1 MNSLIINYAL
11 CIAISCGLSCFIYK
25 ILYSICECTNLTEL
39 VVGSTVFVNY
49 NKNIDYLIY
58 GIYIAIFFVCFLILK
73 KVLPSFE
80 IKDKIKDFKLP
91 VREGNP
97 QILQVLQTLSTFM
110 YFLLYPSKN
119 LTEYPI
125 LLFIV
130 LFLIVLANAD
140 IYFKIIFKDKK
151 VSPLAIIPLLLLVFG
166 HSYNF
171 GTVNIDDYHFGEKFG
186 TYFLTHF
193 QGMKVF
199 QDINLIHGYNDIFSG
214 FIANKIFGEY
224 TIYSFLLAETLIYN
238 LNLILS
244 LFLGFLIFSKNPIFI
259 TGILVNSFYYFN
271 VYFLIALGFLKKEAL
286 NAKDVI
292 WLQWYIV
299 ACFILTA
306 FWFQAGIFFAMGL
319 LPVALYKL
327 YQLIKRK
334 NAFKLLYLAV
344 TYAFFKVIF
353 KDFISGAYNY
363 HLISDVMSYANG
375 FPVFKYTEIWSN
387 FIKLFALLAVPCFV
401 IEGIKAYK
409 NKNLQL
415 FFVYTFATLFAIVA
429 SVYALTRIDYI
440 MFSRIRYISI
450 AYITILLPFI
460 FTITKSV
467 WLKYTKYVF
476 TALLI
481 VLIAVNFNGK
491 WDNSVQGRDF
501 ELNKIQKQNI
511 EDMKNFVDKYSR
523 KDDYILDLT
532 NRGLNYF
539 YLQRKAPYNMIS
551 YFNFTSEKEED
562 VALKQI
568 KQNPPKII
576 ILKSDNIV
584 HDEIYPMIRI
594 NKIVK
599 WILTNNYELVQDKG
613 LVYFVKTDKDLK
625 YSYSKKDLQI
635 LDEILGNKDLKQL
648 PQSWANNI
656 ENVGLK
662 KISEN
667 VYEDT
672 FKGKMQLV
680 KFGSPV
686 TDNFE
691 IKMKGSTSTL
701 KFNTNNA
708 TAVLIPLEIYPSWYL
723 KPSKIIIEK

>member
-1 MNSLIINYAL
+1 MNSLVINYAL
-11 CIAISCGLSCFIYK
+11 CIALSCGLSCFIYK

-39 VVGSTVFVNY
+39 VVGSTIFENY

-58 GIYIAIFFVCFLILK
+58 GIYIAIFFICFLILK
-73 KVLPSFE
+73 KVLPNFE
-80 IKDKIKDFKLP
+80 IKDKLKDFQFP

-171 GTVNIDDYHFGEKFG
+171 GNINIDDYHFGEKFG
-186 TYFLTHF
+186 TYYLAHF
-193 QGMKVF
+193 QGFKLF

-214 FIANKIFGEY
+214 FVANKVFGEY
-224 TIYSFLLAETLIYN
+224 TVYSFLLAETLIYN

-244 LFLGFLIFSKNPIFI
+244 LFLGFLIFSKNPILI

-271 VYFLIALGFLKKEAL
+271 VYFLIALGFLKKEML
-286 NAKDVI
+286 SQKPTF

-299 ACFILTA
+299 AVFLMTA
-306 FWFQAGIFFAMGL
+306 FWFQVGIFVAVAL

-327 YQLIKRK
+327 YQLLKHKQMVKI
-334 NAFKLLYLAV
+334 LYLVV
-344 TYAFFKVIF
+344 TYLFFKMIF
-353 KDFISGAYNY
+353 KEFISGAYNY
-363 HLISDVMSYANG
+363 HLISDTLSYANG
-375 FPVFKYTEIWSN
+375 FPVFKWSEVWSN

-415 FFVYTFATLFAIVA
+415 IFVYTFATLFAIGA

-460 FTITKSV
+460 FMITKSI
-467 WLKYTKYVF
+467 WLKYTKYIF
-476 TALLI
+476 TILLVI
-481 VLIAVNFNGK
+481 LIALNFNGK
-491 WDNSVQGRDF
+491 WDNSTQGRDF

-511 EDMKNFVDKYSR
+511 EDMKNFVDKYSS

-539 YLQRKAPYNMIS
+539 YLQRKAPCNMIS

-562 VALKQI
+562 VALEQI
-568 KQNPPKII
+568 KQHPPKII
-576 ILKSDNIV
+576 ILKSDNV
-584 HDEIYPMIRI
+584 THDEIYPMIRI
-594 NKIVK
+594 NKIMK
-599 WILTNNYELVQDKG
+599 WILTNNYKLVQDKG
-613 LVYFVKTDKDLK
+613 LVYLVKTDKDVKHL
-625 YSYSKKDLQI
+625 YSQKDLQI

-648 PQSWANNI
+648 PQSWANNM
-656 ENVGLK
+656 ENVDLK
-662 KISEN
+662 KVSKN
-667 VYEDT
+667 VYMDT

-680 KFGSPV
+680 KFEEPITGGFEVKMEGS
-686 TDNFE
+686 NF
-691 IKMKGSTSTL
+691 TL
-701 KFNTNNA
+701 RFNTKNA
-708 TAVLIPLEIYPSWYL
+708 KAVLIPLEIYPSWYL
-723 KPSKIIIEK
+723 NPGEIVIE

>member
-1 MNSLIINYAL
+1 MNSLVINYAL
-11 CIAISCGLSCFIYK
+11 CIALSCGLSCFIYK
-25 ILYSICECTNLTEL
+25 IFYSICECTNLTEL
-39 VVGSTVFVNY
+39 VVGSTIFKNY

-58 GIYIAIFFVCFLILK
+58 GIYIAIFFICFLILK
-73 KVLPSFE
+73 KVLPNFE
-80 IKDKIKDFKLP
+80 IKDKLKDFQFP

-171 GTVNIDDYHFGEKFG
+171 GNINIDDYHFGEKFG
-186 TYFLTHF
+186 TYYLAHF
-193 QGMKVF
+193 QGFKLF

-214 FIANKIFGEY
+214 FVANKVFGEY
-224 TIYSFLLAETLIYN
+224 TVYSFLLAETLIYN

-244 LFLGFLIFSKNPIFI
+244 LFLGFLIFSKNPILI

-271 VYFLIALGFLKKEAL
+271 VYFLIALGFLKKEML
-286 NAKDVI
+286 SQKPTF

-299 ACFILTA
+299 AVFLMTA
-306 FWFQAGIFFAMGL
+306 FWFQVGIFVAVAL

-327 YQLIKRK
+327 YQLLKHKQMVKI
-334 NAFKLLYLAV
+334 LYLVV
-344 TYAFFKVIF
+344 TYLFFKMIF
-353 KDFISGAYNY
+353 KEFISGAYNY
-363 HLISDVMSYANG
+363 HLISDTLSYANG
-375 FPVFKYTEIWSN
+375 FPVFKWSEVWSN

-415 FFVYTFATLFAIVA
+415 IFVYAFATLFAIGA

-460 FTITKSV
+460 FMITKSI
-467 WLKYTKYVF
+467 WLKYTKYIF
-476 TALLI
+476 TILLV
-481 VLIAVNFNGK
+481 VLIALNFNGK
-491 WDNSVQGRDF
+491 WDNSIQGRDF

-511 EDMKNFVDKYSR
+511 EDMKNFMDKYSS

-539 YLQRKAPYNMIS
+539 YLQRKAPCNMIS

-562 VALKQI
+562 VALEQI
-568 KQNPPKII
+568 KQHPPKII
-576 ILKSDNIV
+576 ILKSDNV
-584 HDEIYPMIRI
+584 THDEIYPMIRI
-594 NKIVK
+594 NKIMK
-599 WILTNNYELVQDKG
+599 WILTNNYKLVQDKG
-613 LVYFVKTDKDLK
+613 LVYLVKTDKDVKHL
-625 YSYSKKDLQI
+625 YSQKDLQI

-648 PQSWANNI
+648 PQSWANNM
-656 ENVGLK
+656 ENVDLK
-662 KISEN
+662 KVSKN
-667 VYEDT
+667 VYMDT

-680 KFGSPV
+680 KFEEPIIGGFEVKMEGS
-686 TDNFE
+686 N
-691 IKMKGSTSTL
+691 STL
-701 KFNTNNA
+701 RFNTKNA
-708 TAVLIPLEIYPSWYL
+708 KAVLIPLEIYPSWYL
-723 KPSKIIIEK
+723 NPGEIVIE

>member
-1 MNSLIINYAL
+1 MNSLVINYAL
-11 CIAISCGLSCFIYK
+11 CIALSCGLSCFIYK

-39 VVGSTVFVNY
+39 VVGSTIFENY

-58 GIYIAIFFVCFLILK
+58 GFYIAIFFICFLILK
-73 KVLPSFE
+73 KVLPNFE
-80 IKDKIKDFKLP
+80 IKDKLKDFQFP

-97 QILQVLQTLSTFM
+97 QILQTLSTFM

-171 GTVNIDDYHFGEKFG
+171 GNINIDDYHFGEKFG
-186 TYFLTHF
+186 TYYLAHF
-193 QGMKVF
+193 QGFKLF

-214 FIANKIFGEY
+214 FVANKVFGEY
-224 TIYSFLLAETLIYN
+224 TVYSFLLAETLIYN

-244 LFLGFLIFSKNPIFI
+244 LFLGFLIFSKNPILI

-271 VYFLIALGFLKKEAL
+271 VYFLIALGFLKKEML
-286 NAKDVI
+286 SQKPTF

-299 ACFILTA
+299 AVFLMTA
-306 FWFQAGIFFAMGL
+306 FWFQVGIFVAVAL

-327 YQLIKRK
+327 YQLLKHKQMVKI
-334 NAFKLLYLAV
+334 LYLVV
-344 TYAFFKVIF
+344 TYLFFKMIF
-353 KDFISGAYNY
+353 KEFISGAYNY
-363 HLISDVMSYANG
+363 HLISDTLSYANG
-375 FPVFKYTEIWSN
+375 FPVFKWSEVWSN

-415 FFVYTFATLFAIVA
+415 IFVYAFATLFAIGA

-460 FTITKSV
+460 FMITKSI
-467 WLKYTKYVF
+467 WLKYTKYIF
-476 TALLI
+476 TILLVI
-481 VLIAVNFNGK
+481 LIALNFNGK
-491 WDNSVQGRDF
+491 WDNSTQGRDF

-511 EDMKNFVDKYSR
+511 EDMKNFVDKYSS

-539 YLQRKAPYNMIS
+539 YLQRKAPCNMIS

-562 VALKQI
+562 VALEQI
-568 KQNPPKII
+568 KQHPPKII
-576 ILKSDNIV
+576 ILKSDNV
-584 HDEIYPMIRI
+584 THDEIYPMIRI
-594 NKIVK
+594 NKIMK
-599 WILTNNYELVQDKG
+599 WILTNNYKLVQDKG
-613 LVYFVKTDKDLK
+613 LVYLVKTDKDVKHL
-625 YSYSKKDLQI
+625 YSQKDLQI

-648 PQSWANNI
+648 PQSWANNM
-656 ENVGLK
+656 ENVDLK
-662 KISEN
+662 KVSKN
-667 VYEDT
+667 VYMDT

-680 KFGSPV
+680 KFEEPITGGFEVKMEGS
-686 TDNFE
+686 NF
-691 IKMKGSTSTL
+691 TL
-701 KFNTNNA
+701 RFNTKNA
-708 TAVLIPLEIYPSWYL
+708 KAVLIPLEIYPSWYL
-723 KPSKIIIEK
+723 NPGEIVIE

>member
-1 MNSLIINYAL
+1 MNSLVINYAL
-11 CIAISCGLSCFIYK
+11 CIALSCGLSCFIYK

-39 VVGSTVFVNY
+39 VVGSTIFENY

-58 GIYIAIFFVCFLILK
+58 GIYIAIFFICFLILK
-73 KVLPSFE
+73 KVLPNFE
-80 IKDKIKDFKLP
+80 IKDKLKDFQFP

-171 GTVNIDDYHFGEKFG
+171 GNINIDDYHFGEKFG
-186 TYFLTHF
+186 TYYLAHF
-193 QGMKVF
+193 QGFKLF

-214 FIANKIFGEY
+214 FVANKVFGEY
-224 TIYSFLLAETLIYN
+224 TVYSFLLVETLIYN

-244 LFLGFLIFSKNPIFI
+244 LFLGFLIFSKNPILI

-271 VYFLIALGFLKKEAL
+271 VYFLIALGFLKKEML
-286 NAKDVI
+286 SQKPTF

-299 ACFILTA
+299 AVFLMTA
-306 FWFQAGIFFAMGL
+306 FWFQVGIFVAVAL

-327 YQLIKRK
+327 YQLLKHKQMVKI
-334 NAFKLLYLAV
+334 LYLVV
-344 TYAFFKVIF
+344 TYLFFKMIF
-353 KDFISGAYNY
+353 KEFISGAYNY
-363 HLISDVMSYANG
+363 HLISDTLSYANG
-375 FPVFKYTEIWSN
+375 FPIFKWSEVWST

-401 IEGIKAYK
+401 IEGIKPYK

-415 FFVYTFATLFAIVA
+415 IFVYAFATLFAIGA

-460 FTITKSV
+460 FMITKSI
-467 WLKYTKYVF
+467 WLKYTKYIF
-476 TALLI
+476 TILLV
-481 VLIAVNFNGK
+481 VLIALNFNGK
-491 WDNSVQGRDF
+491 WDNSTQGRDF

-511 EDMKNFVDKYSR
+511 EDMKNFVDKYSS

-539 YLQRKAPYNMIS
+539 YLQRKAPCNMIS

-562 VALKQI
+562 VALEQI
-568 KQNPPKII
+568 KQHPPKII
-576 ILKSDNIV
+576 ILKSDNV
-584 HDEIYPMIRI
+584 THDGIYPMIRI
-594 NKIVK
+594 NKIMEWV
-599 WILTNNYELVQDKG
+599 LTNNYKLVQDKG
-613 LVYFVKTDKDLK
+613 LVYLVKTDKEIKHL
-625 YSYSKKDLQI
+625 YSKKDLQI

-667 VYEDT
+667 VYKDT
-672 FKGKMQLV
+672 FKGKMQFV

-691 IKMKGSTSTL
+691 VKMEGSNFTL
-701 KFNTNNA
+701 RFNTKNA
-708 TAVLIPLEIYPSWYL
+708 KAVLIPLEIYPSWYL
-723 KPSKIIIEK
+723 KPSKIIIE

>member
-1 MNSLIINYAL
+1 MNSLVINYAL
-11 CIAISCGLSCFIYK
+11 CIALSCGLSCFIYK

-39 VVGSTVFVNY
+39 VVGSTIFENY

-58 GIYIAIFFVCFLILK
+58 GIYIAIFFICFLILK
-73 KVLPSFE
+73 KVLPNFE
-80 IKDKIKDFKLP
+80 IKDKLKDFQFP

-140 IYFKIIFKDKK
+140 ICFKIIFKDKK

-171 GTVNIDDYHFGEKFG
+171 GNINIDDYHFGEKFG
-186 TYFLTHF
+186 TYYLAHF
-193 QGMKVF
+193 QGFKLF

-214 FIANKIFGEY
+214 FVANKVFGEY
-224 TIYSFLLAETLIYN
+224 TVYSFLLAETLIYN

-244 LFLGFLIFSKNPIFI
+244 LFLGFLIFSKNPILI

-271 VYFLIALGFLKKEAL
+271 VYFLIALGFLKKEML
-286 NAKDVI
+286 SQKPTF

-299 ACFILTA
+299 AVFLITA
-306 FWFQAGIFFAMGL
+306 FWFQVGIFVAVAL

-327 YQLIKRK
+327 YQLLKHKQMVKI
-334 NAFKLLYLAV
+334 LYLVV
-344 TYAFFKVIF
+344 TYLFFKMIF
-353 KDFISGAYNY
+353 KEFISGAYNY
-363 HLISDVMSYANG
+363 HLISDTLSYANG
-375 FPVFKYTEIWSN
+375 FPVFKWSEVWSN

-409 NKNLQL
+409 NKKLQL
-415 FFVYTFATLFAIVA
+415 IFVYAFATLFAIGA

-460 FTITKSV
+460 FMITKSI
-467 WLKYTKYVF
+467 WLKYTKYIF
-476 TALLI
+476 TILLV
-481 VLIAVNFNGK
+481 VLIALNFNGK
-491 WDNSVQGRDF
+491 WDNSIQGRDF

-511 EDMKNFVDKYSR
+511 EDMKNFVDKYSS

-539 YLQRKAPYNMIS
+539 YLQRKAPCNMIS

-562 VALKQI
+562 VALEQI
-568 KQNPPKII
+568 KQHPPKII
-576 ILKSDNIV
+576 ILKSDNV
-584 HDEIYPMIRI
+584 THDEIYPMIRI
-594 NKIVK
+594 NKIMK
-599 WILTNNYELVQDKG
+599 WILTNNYKLVQDKG
-613 LVYFVKTDKDLK
+613 LVYLVKTDKEIKHL
-625 YSYSKKDLQI
+625 YSKKDLQI

-648 PQSWANNI
+648 PQSWANNM
-656 ENVGLK
+656 ENVDLK
-662 KISEN
+662 KVSKN
-667 VYEDT
+667 VYMDT

-680 KFGSPV
+680 KFEEPITGGFEVKMEGS
-686 TDNFE
+686 NF
-691 IKMKGSTSTL
+691 TL
-701 KFNTNNA
+701 RFNTKNA
-708 TAVLIPLEIYPSWYL
+708 KAVLIPLEIYPSWYL
-723 KPSKIIIEK
+723 NPGEIVIE

>member
-1 MNSLIINYAL
+1 MNSLVINYAL
-11 CIAISCGLSCFIYK
+11 CIALSCGLSCFIYK

-39 VVGSTVFVNY
+39 VVGSTIFENY

-58 GIYIAIFFVCFLILK
+58 GIYIAIFFICFLILK
-73 KVLPSFE
+73 KVLPNFE
-80 IKDKIKDFKLP
+80 IKDKLKDFQFP

-171 GTVNIDDYHFGEKFG
+171 GNINIDDYHFGEKFG
-186 TYFLTHF
+186 TYYLAHF
-193 QGMKVF
+193 QGFKLF

-214 FIANKIFGEY
+214 FVANKVFGEY
-224 TIYSFLLAETLIYN
+224 TVYSFLLAETLIYN

-244 LFLGFLIFSKNPIFI
+244 LFLGFLIFSKNPILI

-271 VYFLIALGFLKKEAL
+271 VYFLIALGFLKKEML
-286 NAKDVI
+286 SQKPTF

-299 ACFILTA
+299 AVFLMTA
-306 FWFQAGIFFAMGL
+306 FWFQVGIFVAVAL

-327 YQLIKRK
+327 CQLLKHKQMVKI
-334 NAFKLLYLAV
+334 LYLVV
-344 TYAFFKVIF
+344 TYLFFKMIF
-353 KDFISGAYNY
+353 KEFISGAYNY
-363 HLISDVMSYANG
+363 HLISDTLSYANG
-375 FPVFKYTEIWSN
+375 FPVFKWSEVWSN
-387 FIKLFALLAVPCFV
+387 FIKLFALLAVPCFA

-415 FFVYTFATLFAIVA
+415 IFVYSFATLFAVVA

-450 AYITILLPFI
+450 AYITMLLPFI
-460 FTITKSV
+460 FMITKSI
-467 WLKYTKYVF
+467 WLKYTKYIF
-476 TALLI
+476 TILLI
-481 VLIAVNFNGK
+481 ILIALNFNGK
-491 WDNSVQGRDF
+491 WDNSTQGRDF

-511 EDMKNFVDKYSR
+511 ENMRKFINKNSS

-539 YLQRKAPYNMIS
+539 YLQRKAPCNMIS

-562 VALKQI
+562 VALEQI
-568 KQNPPKII
+568 KQHRPKII
-576 ILKSDNIV
+576 ILKSDNV
-584 HDEIYPMIRI
+584 THDEIYPMIRI
-594 NKIVK
+594 NKITK
-599 WILTNNYELVQDKG
+599 WILTNNYKLLQDKD
-613 LVYFVKTDKDLK
+613 LVYLVKTDKNIEH
-625 YSYSKKDLQI
+625 SYSQKDLQI

-672 FKGKMQLV
+672 FKGKMQLITFE
-680 KFGSPV
+680 KPI

-691 IKMKGSTSTL
+691 IKMKGSNSTL

-723 KPSKIIIEK
+723 KPSKIIIE

>member
-1 MNSLIINYAL
+1 MNSLVINYAL
-11 CIAISCGLSCFIYK
+11 CIALSCGLSCFIYK

-39 VVGSTVFVNY
+39 VVGSTIFENY

-58 GIYIAIFFVCFLILK
+58 GFYIAIFFICFLILK
-73 KVLPSFE
+73 KVLPNFE
-80 IKDKIKDFKLP
+80 IKDKLKDFQFP

-171 GTVNIDDYHFGEKFG
+171 GNINIDDYHFGEKFG
-186 TYFLTHF
+186 TYYLAHF
-193 QGMKVF
+193 QGFKLF

-214 FIANKIFGEY
+214 FVANKVFGEY
-224 TIYSFLLAETLIYN
+224 TVYSFLLAETLIYN

-244 LFLGFLIFSKNPIFI
+244 LFLGFLIFSKNPILI

-271 VYFLIALGFLKKEAL
+271 VYFLIALGFLKKEML
-286 NAKDVI
+286 SQKPTF

-299 ACFILTA
+299 AVFLMTA
-306 FWFQAGIFFAMGL
+306 FWFQVGIFVAVAL

-327 YQLIKRK
+327 YQLLKHKQMVKI
-334 NAFKLLYLAV
+334 LYLVV
-344 TYAFFKVIF
+344 TYLFFKMIF
-353 KDFISGAYNY
+353 KEFISGAYNY
-363 HLISDVMSYANG
+363 HLISDTLSYANG
-375 FPVFKYTEIWSN
+375 FPVFKWSEVWSN

-415 FFVYTFATLFAIVA
+415 IFVYAFATLFAIGA

-460 FTITKSV
+460 FMITKSI
-467 WLKYTKYVF
+467 WLKYTKYIF
-476 TALLI
+476 TILLVI
-481 VLIAVNFNGK
+481 LIALNFNGK
-491 WDNSVQGRDF
+491 WDNSTQGRDF

-511 EDMKNFVDKYSR
+511 EDMKNFVDKYSS

-539 YLQRKAPYNMIS
+539 YLQRKAPCNMIS

-562 VALKQI
+562 VALEQI
-568 KQNPPKII
+568 KQHPPKII
-576 ILKSDNIV
+576 ILKSDNV
-584 HDEIYPMIRI
+584 THDEIYPMIRI
-594 NKIVK
+594 NKIMK
-599 WILTNNYELVQDKG
+599 WILTNNYKLVQDKG
-613 LVYFVKTDKDLK
+613 LVYLVKTDKDVKHL
-625 YSYSKKDLQI
+625 YSQKDLQI

-648 PQSWANNI
+648 PQSWANNM
-656 ENVGLK
+656 ENVDLK
-662 KISEN
+662 KVSKN
-667 VYEDT
+667 VYMDT

-680 KFGSPV
+680 KFEEPIIGGFEVKMEGS
-686 TDNFE
+686 N
-691 IKMKGSTSTL
+691 STL
-701 KFNTNNA
+701 RFNTKNA
-708 TAVLIPLEIYPSWYL
+708 KAVLIPLEIYPSWYL
-723 KPSKIIIEK
+723 NPGEIVIE

>member
-1 MNSLIINYAL
+1 MNSLVINYAL
-11 CIAISCGLSCFIYK
+11 CIALSCGLSCFIYK

-39 VVGSTVFVNY
+39 VVGSTIFENY

-58 GIYIAIFFVCFLILK
+58 GFYIAIFFICFLILK
-73 KVLPSFE
+73 KVLPNFE
-80 IKDKIKDFKLP
+80 IKDKLKDFQFP

-130 LFLIVLANAD
+130 LFLIVLANDD

-171 GTVNIDDYHFGEKFG
+171 GNINIDDYHFGEKFG
-186 TYFLTHF
+186 TYYLAHF
-193 QGMKVF
+193 QGFKLF

-214 FIANKIFGEY
+214 FVANKVFGEY
-224 TIYSFLLAETLIYN
+224 TVYSFLLAETLIYN

-244 LFLGFLIFSKNPIFI
+244 LFLGFLIFSKNPILI

-271 VYFLIALGFLKKEAL
+271 VYFLIALGFLKKEML
-286 NAKDVI
+286 SQKPTF

-299 ACFILTA
+299 AVFLMTA
-306 FWFQAGIFFAMGL
+306 FWFQVGIFVAVAL

-327 YQLIKRK
+327 YQLLKHKQMVKI
-334 NAFKLLYLAV
+334 LYLVV
-344 TYAFFKVIF
+344 TYLFFKMIF
-353 KDFISGAYNY
+353 KEFISGAYNY
-363 HLISDVMSYANG
+363 HLISDTLSYANG
-375 FPVFKYTEIWSN
+375 FPVFKWSEVWSN

-415 FFVYTFATLFAIVA
+415 IFVYAFATLFAIGA

-460 FTITKSV
+460 FMITKSI
-467 WLKYTKYVF
+467 WLKYTKYIF
-476 TALLI
+476 TILLV
-481 VLIAVNFNGK
+481 VLIALNFNSK
-491 WDNSVQGRDF
+491 WDNSIQGRDF

-511 EDMKNFVDKYSR
+511 EDMKNFVDKYSS

-539 YLQRKAPYNMIS
+539 YLQRKAPCNMIS

-562 VALKQI
+562 VALEQI
-568 KQNPPKII
+568 KQHPPKII
-576 ILKSDNIV
+576 ILKSDNV
-584 HDEIYPMIRI
+584 THDEIYPMIRI
-594 NKIVK
+594 NKIMK
-599 WILTNNYELVQDKG
+599 WILTNNYKLVQDKG
-613 LVYFVKTDKDLK
+613 LVYLVKTDKEIKRL
-625 YSYSKKDLQI
+625 YSKKDLQI

-672 FKGKMQLV
+672 FKGKMQFV
-680 KFGSPV
+680 KFEEPITGGFEVKMEGS
-686 TDNFE
+686 NF
-691 IKMKGSTSTL
+691 TL
-701 KFNTNNA
+701 RFNTKNA
-708 TAVLIPLEIYPSWYL
+708 KAVLIPLEIYPSWYL
-723 KPSKIIIEK
+723 NPGEIVIE

>member
-1 MNSLIINYAL
+1 MNSLVINYAL
-11 CIAISCGLSCFIYK
+11 CIALSCGLSCFIYK
-25 ILYSICECTNLTEL
+25 IFYSICECTNLTEL
-39 VVGSTVFVNY
+39 VVGSTIFKNY

-58 GIYIAIFFVCFLILK
+58 GIYIAIFFICFLILK
-73 KVLPSFE
+73 KVLPNFE
-80 IKDKIKDFKLP
+80 IKDKLKDFQFP

-171 GTVNIDDYHFGEKFG
+171 GNINIDDYHFGEKFG
-186 TYFLTHF
+186 TYYLAHF
-193 QGMKVF
+193 QGFKLF

-214 FIANKIFGEY
+214 FVANKVFGEY
-224 TIYSFLLAETLIYN
+224 TVYSFLLAETLIYN

-244 LFLGFLIFSKNPIFI
+244 LFLGFLIFSKNPILI

-271 VYFLIALGFLKKEAL
+271 VYFLIALGFLKKEML
-286 NAKDVI
+286 SQKPTF

-299 ACFILTA
+299 AVFLMTA
-306 FWFQAGIFFAMGL
+306 FWFQVGIFVAVAL

-327 YQLIKRK
+327 YQLLKHKQMVKI
-334 NAFKLLYLAV
+334 LYLVV
-344 TYAFFKVIF
+344 TYLFFKMIF
-353 KDFISGAYNY
+353 KEFISGAYNY
-363 HLISDVMSYANG
+363 HLISDTLSYANC
-375 FPVFKYTEIWSN
+375 FPVFKWSEVWSN

-415 FFVYTFATLFAIVA
+415 IFVYAFATLFAIGA

-460 FTITKSV
+460 FMITKSI
-467 WLKYTKYVF
+467 WLKYTKYIF
-476 TALLI
+476 TILLVI
-481 VLIAVNFNGK
+481 LIALNFNGK
-491 WDNSVQGRDF
+491 WDNSIQGRDF

-511 EDMKNFVDKYSR
+511 EDMKNFVDKYSS

-539 YLQRKAPYNMIS
+539 YLQRKAPCNMIS

-562 VALKQI
+562 VALEQI
-568 KQNPPKII
+568 KQHPPKII
-576 ILKSDNIV
+576 ILKSDNV
-584 HDEIYPMIRI
+584 THDEIYPMIRI
-594 NKIVK
+594 NKIMK
-599 WILTNNYELVQDKG
+599 WILTNNYKLVQDKG
-613 LVYFVKTDKDLK
+613 LVYLVKTDKDVKHL
-625 YSYSKKDLQI
+625 YSQKDLQI

-648 PQSWANNI
+648 PQSWANNM
-656 ENVGLK
+656 ENVDLK
-662 KISEN
+662 KVSKN
-667 VYEDT
+667 VYMDT

-680 KFGSPV
+680 KFEEPIIGGFEVKMEGS
-686 TDNFE
+686 N
-691 IKMKGSTSTL
+691 STL
-701 KFNTNNA
+701 RFNTKNA
-708 TAVLIPLEIYPSWYL
+708 KAVLIPLEIYPSWYL
-723 KPSKIIIEK
+723 NPGEIVIE

>member
-1 MNSLIINYAL
+1 MNSLVINYAL
-11 CIAISCGLSCFIYK
+11 CIALSCGLSCFIYK

-39 VVGSTVFVNY
+39 VVGSTIFENY

-58 GIYIAIFFVCFLILK
+58 GFYIAIFFICFLILK
-73 KVLPSFE
+73 KVLPNFE
-80 IKDKIKDFKLP
+80 IKDKLKDFQFP

-171 GTVNIDDYHFGEKFG
+171 GNINIDDYHFGEKFG
-186 TYFLTHF
+186 TYYLAHF
-193 QGMKVF
+193 QGFKLF

-214 FIANKIFGEY
+214 FVANKVFGEY
-224 TIYSFLLAETLIYN
+224 TVYSFLLAETLIYN

-244 LFLGFLIFSKNPIFI
+244 LFLGFLIFSKNPILI

-271 VYFLIALGFLKKEAL
+271 VYFLIALGFLKKEML
-286 NAKDVI
+286 SQKPTF

-299 ACFILTA
+299 AVFLMTA
-306 FWFQAGIFFAMGL
+306 FWFQVGIFVAVAL

-327 YQLIKRK
+327 YQLLKHKQMVKI
-334 NAFKLLYLAV
+334 LYLVV
-344 TYAFFKVIF
+344 TYLFFKMIF
-353 KDFISGAYNY
+353 KEFISGAYNY
-363 HLISDVMSYANG
+363 HLISDTLSYANG
-375 FPVFKYTEIWSN
+375 FPVFKWSEVWSN

-415 FFVYTFATLFAIVA
+415 IFVYAFATLFAIGA

-460 FTITKSV
+460 FMITKSI
-467 WLKYTKYVF
+467 WLKYTKYIF
-476 TALLI
+476 TILLV
-481 VLIAVNFNGK
+481 VLIALNFNGK
-491 WDNSVQGRDF
+491 WDNSTQGRDF

-511 EDMKNFVDKYSR
+511 EDMKNFVDKYSS

-539 YLQRKAPYNMIS
+539 YLQRKAPCNMIS

-562 VALKQI
+562 VALEQI
-568 KQNPPKII
+568 KQHPPKII
-576 ILKSDNIV
+576 ILKSDNV
-584 HDEIYPMIRI
+584 THDEIYPMIRI
-594 NKIVK
+594 NKIMK
-599 WILTNNYELVQDKG
+599 WILTNNYKLVQDKG
-613 LVYFVKTDKDLK
+613 LVYLVKTDKEIKHL
-625 YSYSKKDLQI
+625 YSKKDLQI

-648 PQSWANNI
+648 PQSWANNM
-656 ENVGLK
+656 ENVDLK
-662 KISEN
+662 KVSKN
-667 VYEDT
+667 VYMDT

-680 KFGSPV
+680 KFEEPITCGFEVKMEGS
-686 TDNFE
+686 NF
-691 IKMKGSTSTL
+691 TL
-701 KFNTNNA
+701 RFNTKNA
-708 TAVLIPLEIYPSWYL
+708 KAVLIPLEIYPSWYL
-723 KPSKIIIEK
+723 NPGEIVIE

>member
-1 MNSLIINYAL
+1 MNSLVINYAL
-11 CIAISCGLSCFIYK
+11 CIALSCGLSCFIYK

-39 VVGSTVFVNY
+39 VVGSTIFENY

-58 GIYIAIFFVCFLILK
+58 GFYIAIFFICFLILK
-73 KVLPSFE
+73 KVLPNFE
-80 IKDKIKDFKLP
+80 IKDKLKDFQFP

-171 GTVNIDDYHFGEKFG
+171 GNINIDDYHFGEKFG
-186 TYFLTHF
+186 TYYLAHF
-193 QGMKVF
+193 QGFKLF

-214 FIANKIFGEY
+214 FVANKVFGEY
-224 TIYSFLLAETLIYN
+224 TVYSFLLAETLIYN

-244 LFLGFLIFSKNPIFI
+244 LFLGFLIFSKNPILI

-271 VYFLIALGFLKKEAL
+271 VYFLIALGFLKKEML
-286 NAKDVI
+286 SQKPTF

-299 ACFILTA
+299 AVFLMTA
-306 FWFQAGIFFAMGL
+306 FWFQVGIFVAVAL

-327 YQLIKRK
+327 YQLLKHKQMVKI
-334 NAFKLLYLAV
+334 LYLVV
-344 TYAFFKVIF
+344 TYLFFKMIF
-353 KDFISGAYNY
+353 KEFISGAYNY
-363 HLISDVMSYANG
+363 HLISDTLSYANG
-375 FPVFKYTEIWSN
+375 FPVFKWSEVWSN

-415 FFVYTFATLFAIVA
+415 IFVYAFATLFAIGA

-460 FTITKSV
+460 FMITKSI
-467 WLKYTKYVF
+467 WLKYTKYIF
-476 TALLI
+476 TILLV
-481 VLIAVNFNGK
+481 VLIALNFNSK
-491 WDNSVQGRDF
+491 WDNSIQGRDF

-511 EDMKNFVDKYSR
+511 EDMKNFVDKYSS

-539 YLQRKAPYNMIS
+539 YLQRKAPCNMIS

-562 VALKQI
+562 VALEQI
-568 KQNPPKII
+568 KQHPPKII
-576 ILKSDNIV
+576 ILKSDNV
-584 HDEIYPMIRI
+584 THDEIYPMIRI
-594 NKIVK
+594 NKIMK
-599 WILTNNYELVQDKG
+599 WILTNNYKLVQDKG
-613 LVYFVKTDKDLK
+613 LVYLVKTDKEIKHL
-625 YSYSKKDLQI
+625 YSKKDLQI

-667 VYEDT
+667 VYKDT
-672 FKGKMQLV
+672 FKGKMQFV

-691 IKMKGSTSTL
+691 VKMEGSNFTL
-701 KFNTNNA
+701 RFNTKNA
-708 TAVLIPLEIYPSWYL
+708 KAVLIPLEIYPSWYL
-723 KPSKIIIEK
+723 NPGEIVIE

>member
-1 MNSLIINYAL
+1 MNSLVINYAL
-11 CIAISCGLSCFIYK
+11 CIALSCGLSCFIYK

-39 VVGSTVFVNY
+39 VVGSTIFENY

-58 GIYIAIFFVCFLILK
+58 GIYIAIFFICFLILK
-73 KVLPSFE
+73 KVLPNFE
-80 IKDKIKDFKLP
+80 IKDKLKDFQFP

-171 GTVNIDDYHFGEKFG
+171 GNINIDDYHFGEKFG
-186 TYFLTHF
+186 TYYLAHF
-193 QGMKVF
+193 QGFKLF

-214 FIANKIFGEY
+214 FVANKVFGEY
-224 TIYSFLLAETLIYN
+224 TVYSFLLAETLIYN

-244 LFLGFLIFSKNPIFI
+244 LFLGFLIFSKNPILI

-271 VYFLIALGFLKKEAL
+271 VYFLIALGFLKKEML
-286 NAKDVI
+286 SQKPTF

-299 ACFILTA
+299 AVFLMTA
-306 FWFQAGIFFAMGL
+306 FWFQVGIFVAVAL

-327 YQLIKRK
+327 YQLLKHKQMVKI
-334 NAFKLLYLAV
+334 LYLVV
-344 TYAFFKVIF
+344 TYLFFKMIF
-353 KDFISGAYNY
+353 KEFISGAYNY
-363 HLISDVMSYANG
+363 HLISDTLSYANG
-375 FPVFKYTEIWSN
+375 FPVFKWSEVWSN

-409 NKNLQL
+409 NTKLQL
-415 FFVYTFATLFAIVA
+415 IFVYAFATLFAIGA

-460 FTITKSV
+460 FMITKSI
-467 WLKYTKYVF
+467 WLKYTKYIF
-476 TALLI
+476 TILLV
-481 VLIAVNFNGK
+481 VLIALNFNGK
-491 WDNSVQGRDF
+491 WDNSIQGRDF

-511 EDMKNFVDKYSR
+511 EDMKNFVDKYSS

-539 YLQRKAPYNMIS
+539 YLQRKAPCNMIS

-562 VALKQI
+562 VALEQI
-568 KQNPPKII
+568 KQHPPKII
-576 ILKSDNIV
+576 ILKSDNV
-584 HDEIYPMIRI
+584 THDEIYPMIRI
-594 NKIVK
+594 NKIMK
-599 WILTNNYELVQDKG
+599 WILTNNYKLVQDKG
-613 LVYFVKTDKDLK
+613 LVYLVKTDKEIKHL
-625 YSYSKKDLQI
+625 YSKKDLQI

-648 PQSWANNI
+648 PQSWANNM
-656 ENVGLK
+656 ENVDLK
-662 KISEN
+662 KVSKN
-667 VYEDT
+667 VYMDT

-680 KFGSPV
+680 KFEEPITGGFEVKMEGS
-686 TDNFE
+686 NF
-691 IKMKGSTSTL
+691 TL
-701 KFNTNNA
+701 RFNTKNA
-708 TAVLIPLEIYPSWYL
+708 KAVLIPLEIYPSWYL
-723 KPSKIIIEK
+723 NPGEIVIE

>member
-1 MNSLIINYAL
+1 M
-11 CIAISCGLSCFIYK
+11 
-25 ILYSICECTNLTEL
+25 
-39 VVGSTVFVNY
+39 GSTIFENY

-58 GIYIAIFFVCFLILK
+58 GIYIAIFFICFLILK
-73 KVLPSFE
+73 KVLPNFE
-80 IKDKIKDFKLP
+80 IKDKLKDFQFP

-151 VSPLAIIPLLLLVFG
+151 VSPLAILPLLLLVFG

-171 GTVNIDDYHFGEKFG
+171 GNINIDDYHFGEKFG
-186 TYFLTHF
+186 TYYLAHF
-193 QGMKVF
+193 QGSKLF

-214 FIANKIFGEY
+214 FVANKVFGEY
-224 TIYSFLLAETLIYN
+224 TVYSFLLAETLIYN

-244 LFLGFLIFSKNPIFI
+244 LFLGFLIFSKNPILI

-271 VYFLIALGFLKKEAL
+271 VYFLIALGFLKKEML
-286 NAKDVI
+286 SQKPTF

-299 ACFILTA
+299 AVFLMTA
-306 FWFQAGIFFAMGL
+306 FWFQVGIFVAVAL

-327 YQLIKRK
+327 YQLLKHKQMVKI
-334 NAFKLLYLAV
+334 LYLVV
-344 TYAFFKVIF
+344 TYLFFKMIF
-353 KDFISGAYNY
+353 KEFISAAYNY
-363 HLISDVMSYANG
+363 HLISDTLSYANG
-375 FPVFKYTEIWSN
+375 FPVFKWSEVWSN
-387 FIKLFALLAVPCFV
+387 FIKLFALLAVPCFA

-415 FFVYTFATLFAIVA
+415 IFVYSFATLFAVVA

-460 FTITKSV
+460 FMITKSI
-467 WLKYTKYVF
+467 WLKYTKYIF
-476 TALLI
+476 TILLV
-481 VLIAVNFNGK
+481 VLIALNFNGK
-491 WDNSVQGRDF
+491 WDNSTQGRDF

-511 EDMKNFVDKYSR
+511 EDMKNFVDKYSS

-562 VALKQI
+562 VALEQI
-568 KQNPPKII
+568 KQHPPKII
-576 ILKSDNIV
+576 ILKSDNV
-584 HDEIYPMIRI
+584 THDEIYPMIRI
-594 NKIVK
+594 NKITK
-599 WILTNNYELVQDKG
+599 WILTNNYKLLQDKD
-613 LVYFVKTDKDLK
+613 LVYLVKTDKNIEH
-625 YSYSKKDLQI
+625 SYSQKDLQI

-672 FKGKMQLV
+672 FKGKMQFV
-680 KFGSPV
+680 KFGSPI

-723 KPSKIIIEK
+723 KPSKIIIE